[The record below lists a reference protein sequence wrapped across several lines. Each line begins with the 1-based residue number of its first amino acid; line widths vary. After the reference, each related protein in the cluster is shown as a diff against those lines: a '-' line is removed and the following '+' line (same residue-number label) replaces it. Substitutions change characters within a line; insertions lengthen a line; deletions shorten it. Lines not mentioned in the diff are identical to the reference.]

1 MLYVCYKSSTQ
12 VHFRDL
18 FLKYHRYAYS
28 RPMDYLLDNRKLAQ
42 LIPYLYPCKLLSWLK
57 GIMNKLLLVSYR
69 TKSREKRAHLDLM
82 NDTQFTSKIQ
92 LPTEEVVLR
101 DMELYSV
108 YKLLKQIPIDQ
119 RLPLELF
126 VLDKSSYEEIA
137 LQMKIPVQ

>member
-1 MLYVCYKSSTQ
+1 
-12 VHFRDL
+12 
-18 FLKYHRYAYS
+18 
-28 RPMDYLLDNRKLAQ
+28 
-42 LIPYLYPCKLLSWLK
+42 
-57 GIMNKLLLVSYR
+57 MNKLLLVSYR

-137 LQMKIPVQ
+137 QQMKIPVQ